1 LSKWQTVSGQNF
13 RLTDIEVTNV
23 NGQNLYSG
31 VWEGGTDGYYLW
43 VDADTPH
50 FQAKW
55 TQLAQQN
62 LRLVSL
68 SHYNGLWAGAWRSG
82 TDGYYLW
89 QDADQSHFMAKWSQ
103 LASQNLRLVDFD
115 VYTVNGQQLWAGV
128 WREGSDGY
136 YLWVDADWAHFTAK
150 WAQLASQNLRL
161 VAVRNYNGLWVGAWR
176 SGTDAYYLWANVS
189 QGDFLAKWSQLQG
202 QNLRLTDL
210 EVTAVAGAGGSTGG
224 VTGTARGA
232 TAATGAVFSSEMSGR
247 EAMTRLGPGSIA
259 AAGATGHGGG
269 AGPGGAET
277 AALINGV
284 PGTGGG
290 AESVARLAAAV
301 GADQGLA
308 AGNLGF
314 GGGSHAGE
322 TGPSRPRPPARRPAL
337 RDLAKAGVP
346 NTTTS

>member
-1 LSKWQTVSGQNF
+1 MGAVAWAVSATTTACGPGHGAARPTATISGRTQTSRTLWTSG
-13 RLTDIEVTNV
+13 
-23 NGQNLYSG
+23 
-31 VWEGGTDGYYLW
+31 
-43 VDADTPH
+43 P
-50 FQAKW
+50 
-55 TQLAQQN
+55 
-62 LRLVSL
+62 
-68 SHYNGLWAGAWRSG
+68 
-82 TDGYYLW
+82 
-89 QDADQSHFMAKWSQ
+89 QS
-103 LASQNLRLVDFD
+103 ASQNLRLVDFD

-161 VAVRNYNGLWVGAWR
+161 VAVRSYNDLWAGAWR
-176 SGTDAYYLWANVS
+176 SGIDAYYLWANVS
-189 QGDFLAKWSQLQG
+189 QGDFLAMWSQLQG
-202 QNLRLTDL
+202 QNLRLIDL

-224 VTGTARGA
+224 VTGTATGA

-277 AALINGV
+277 AT

-301 GADQGLA
+301 RADQGLA

-322 TGPSRPRPPARRPAL
+322 TMALTAAPSGEAARPPRP
-337 RDLAKAGVP
+337 GQGGG
-346 NTTTS
+346 S